1 MIACTAIARV
11 AVVIALVGVL
21 GISQPAKDALP
32 PCVRVMIALEDDID
46 SAHARPDD
54 AFRFV
59 TVDDARLRD
68 GTSVPAGSIG
78 HGIVAISQHAE
89 RGGRGGY
96 LVLDARF
103 VALAS
108 GPHIPAAID
117 WSLAT
122 RATAT
127 GASMNIPGI
136 VGAIPFAGYFLGPYG
151 FIHHGKDVI
160 IPRGAQLPV
169 VLGDELAAG
178 TCKLTPPA
186 PLPSPT
192 PAAAASPMPSS
203 DSATMIPNPSSAP
216 MPSSDTPPPAVT
228 PSPIPSASASAMASP
243 TGAPTSR

>member
-1 MIACTAIARV
+1 VQLA
-11 AVVIALVGVL
+11 
-21 GISQPAKDALP
+21 
-32 PCVRVMIALEDDID
+32 
-46 SAHARPDD
+46 
-54 AFRFV
+54 
-59 TVDDARLRD
+59 D
-68 GTSVPAGSIG
+68 GTPVPAGSIG
-78 HGIVAISQHAE
+78 YGLVAISQHAE

-96 LVLDARF
+96 LVIEARF
-103 VALAS
+103 VGLRS
-108 GPHIPAAID
+108 GAHIPASID
-117 WSLAT
+117 WAEAT

-136 VGAIPFAGYFLGPYG
+136 VGAIPFMGYLLGPYA

-216 MPSSDTPPPAVT
+216 MPSSDTPPPAVA

>member
-1 MIACTAIARV
+1 MPGWNRALTAVCAL
-11 AVVIALVGVL
+11 AVLVVTL
-21 GISQPAKDALP
+21 GISQPVAKP
-32 PCVRVMIALEDDID
+32 QCVRVNVALEDDID
-46 SAHARPDD
+46 SARARAND

-59 TVDDARLRD
+59 TVSDVQLAD
-68 GTSVPAGSIG
+68 GTPVPAGSIG
-78 HGIVAISQHAE
+78 YGLVAISQHAE

-96 LVLDARF
+96 LVIETRF
-103 VALAS
+103 VGLRS
-108 GPHIPAAID
+108 GVHIPASID
-117 WSLAT
+117 WAEAT

-136 VGAIPFAGYFLGPYG
+136 VGAIPFMGYLLGPYA

-203 DSATMIPNPSSAP
+203 D
-216 MPSSDTPPPAVT
+216 TPPPAVT